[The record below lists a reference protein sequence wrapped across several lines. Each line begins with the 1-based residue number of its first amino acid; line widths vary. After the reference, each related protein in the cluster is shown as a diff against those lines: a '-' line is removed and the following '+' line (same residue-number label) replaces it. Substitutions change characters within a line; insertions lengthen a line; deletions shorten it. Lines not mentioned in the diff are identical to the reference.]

1 MEKYV
6 SLSSFV
12 IFTALKPK
20 LMKKN
25 ASLLLH
31 LVFAVIVVIEL
42 TGRLMDNIQ
51 MEYFVKPLIMIWMA
65 VYFLRFKKKSTF
77 TVPVLLAFFF
87 SWVGDNFLMLSGKNE
102 LFFFAGVGGFFFA
115 QLSYIY
121 IFSKFSEKGGKG
133 YLQKNLWLSLLFLA
147 YLGGMLTLL
156 FPGLEGM
163 MKPIITIYALS
174 LIGMS
179 MMALNRSGRVGAMSF
194 KLVFVGS
201 LLFLLSDS
209 MIAFNKF
216 HSEIPLAGFLIMI
229 TYIAAQ
235 YLIMRGL
242 ILKE

>member
-1 MEKYV
+1 
-6 SLSSFV
+6 
-12 IFTALKPK
+12 
-20 LMKKN
+20 MKKN
-25 ASLLLH
+25 TSLLLH
-31 LVFAVIVVIEL
+31 LIFAVIVIIEL

-65 VYFLRFKKKSTF
+65 VYFLLYKKKSSF
-77 TVPVLLAFFF
+77 TVPVLVAFFF

-121 IFSKFSEKGGKG
+121 TFSKFSEKGGKG
-133 YLQKNLWLSLLFLA
+133 YLQKNLWLSLLFLV
-147 YLGGMLTLL
+147 YVGGMLALL

-174 LIGMS
+174 LIGMA

-194 KLVFVGS
+194 KLVFFGS

-209 MIAFNKF
+209 MIAFDKF

-242 ILKE
+242 ILEE

>member
-1 MEKYV
+1 
-6 SLSSFV
+6 
-12 IFTALKPK
+12 
-20 LMKKN
+20 MKKN

-31 LVFAVIVVIEL
+31 LIFAVIVIIEL

-65 VYFLRFKKKSTF
+65 IYFLLYKKKSSF
-77 TVPVLLAFFF
+77 TVPVLVAFFF
-87 SWVGDNFLMLSGKNE
+87 SWMGDNFLMLSGKNE

-121 IFSKFSEKGGKG
+121 TFTKFSEKGGRGK
-133 YLQKNLWLSLLFLA
+133 LQKNPWLSLLFLA
-147 YLGGMLTLL
+147 YVAGMLILL

-179 MMALNRSGRVGAMSF
+179 MMALNRSGRVEAMSF
-194 KLVFVGS
+194 KLVFSGS
-201 LLFLLSDS
+201 ILFLLSDS

-229 TYIAAQ
+229 SYIAAQ

-242 ILKE
+242 ILEE